1 MEFISNVR
9 RSTLRTSRDR
19 YACCKTQLLAY
30 PPTNESPLQDTTWVP
45 HKPLRCNTHPSL
57 AKTCTAL
64 SPPPVHQP
72 SRPGPTILSRDER
85 AFHIEREDG
94 VIVGSTGMTRT
105 QRPQRWADK
114 WLWYIVAMR
123 GTQYMRFYPSSARLH
138 TLSLCSIS
146 RMSYR
151 RAANQSHDFRY
162 CASYVSQQ
170 SSRCWNELLLAHGK
184 RLASSA
190 VSVW

>member
-1 MEFISNVR
+1 MKFISNLR

-30 PPTNESPLQDTTWVP
+30 PPTNESPLQDTTWAP

-57 AKTCTAL
+57 AKSCTAS
-64 SPPPVHQP
+64 SPPPVCP
-72 SRPGPTILSRDER
+72 STVTAKGLPRPTHLSRDER

-114 WLWYIVAMR
+114 WFWYIVAIR
-123 GTQYMRFYPSSARLH
+123 GTQYMRFYPSLPHDCAPC
-138 TLSLCSIS
+138 SLCSIS

-162 CASYVSQQ
+162 CASYVSAA
-170 SSRCWNELLLAHGK
+170 RF
-184 RLASSA
+184 
-190 VSVW
+190 

>member
-1 MEFISNVR
+1 MQHVPKSRQNLHSIIASPCP
-9 RSTLRTSRDR
+9 STVTAR
-19 YACCKTQLLAY
+19 AY
-30 PPTNESPLQDTTWVP
+30 
-45 HKPLRCNTHPSL
+45 H
-57 AKTCTAL
+57 
-64 SPPPVHQP
+64 
-72 SRPGPTILSRDER
+72 LSRDER

-151 RAANQSHDFRY
+151 RAAYQLHDFRY